1 MKLEVKD
8 IKKSFEGKEI
18 LHGINFEVESGKA
31 LGLLGR
37 NGAGK
42 TTSIR
47 IIMDV
52 FHADSGEVLLDGD
65 RFKPDGRKFGYLP
78 EERGLY
84 PKRVVKEQLIYLGM
98 LRGLSKKEASA
109 NTEKWLKRLGVDE
122 YTDRKLDTL
131 SKGNQQKVQLAAT
144 LVGEPEIVILD
155 EPFSGLDPVNSQIL
169 KDVIREL
176 IEEGRI
182 VIFSSHQMSY
192 VEEFCENIA
201 IINKGEVVLKGHL
214 DDLKTEYGKGRKKL
228 AASNMSLDEVR
239 NILESK
245 LFSMVRV
252 ERVSKH
258 HVIFECKG
266 TTSGWD
272 ILEAL
277 KKENVEIKS
286 FGDYEPSLNDIFV
299 TCVGEEESEEDA
311 SYNDK
316 NSDGKGEKSEDK
328 KKNKEKAS
336 NEENDDKE
344 VQA

>member
-122 YTDRKLDTL
+122 YTDKKLDTL

-214 DDLKTEYGKGRKKL
+214 DDIKTEYGKGRKKL

-299 TCVGEEESEEDA
+299 TCVGEEESEEEA